1 MKKRFVCMLLAM
13 CIMFSLF
20 SVTAMAAVD
29 MGDIDNM
36 FDELNNLCV
45 NAGIF
50 LT

>member
-1 MKKRFVCMLLAM
+1 MLLAM

-36 FDELNNLCV
+36 FDELNNLCFWQV
-45 NAGIF
+45 
-50 LT
+50 